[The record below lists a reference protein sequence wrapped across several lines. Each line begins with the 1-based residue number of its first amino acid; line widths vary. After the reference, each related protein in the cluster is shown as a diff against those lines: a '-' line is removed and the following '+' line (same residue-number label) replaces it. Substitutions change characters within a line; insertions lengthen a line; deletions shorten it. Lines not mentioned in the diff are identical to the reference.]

1 MTKPKLN
8 PRRRPATEADVD
20 RAFEDGI
27 TAGVSN
33 ASAIFLTVLVD
44 KFNGADHIAEVW
56 REIQKLCEEIV
67 EKRVSI
73 ADLRK
78 VLREEYGIEV

>member
-1 MTKPKLN
+1 MPKLN

-78 VLREEYGIEV
+78 VLRDEYGIEV